1 MPKVS
6 PPSRSRSPKPVTE
19 TLLDKIKTQS
29 QSNLIEIK
37 KPKGF
42 DKSVLDYV
50 IVCILLN
57 NVKFLTLENLKL
69 DDDDICL
76 LSEAVKGNTSLI
88 GLNLSKN
95 NFGNRGVIAILSAVK
110 NHPSISNLNISNN
123 DFDDYDENSKIL
135 NGFYELFKH
144 NIITVL
150 NISNTKITDTLA
162 SVIAKCYFTNTS
174 ITNFNCKNCCIGEIG
189 IYKIALSILQNT
201 QMSISNFDLLQ
212 KERLTYDTFVI
223 FIELWNRDKLLKNIN
238 LSKYNFVKDS
248 FHRLLCVLKN
258 NHTIE
263 TLNIMFNI
271 NFTLAM
277 TQELIKFIPRTN
289 IKFLNIIGY
298 LFNDECAKVL
308 GGLIYY
314 QNNLLTISIANGTLT
329 NLGYNYIC
337 SGLRHNT
344 SIVKFSIDG
353 VPVNYEPVNTIIDGF
368 ISRNVLLR
376 DNASW
381 TPRIH
386 LDFKHYNSDSNK
398 KIDDLVVT
406 TLLCNRSQESTL
418 PILPIELWFYIFS
431 FYTRKMFY

>member
-6 PPSRSRSPKPVTE
+6 PPSRSRSPKLVPE

-69 DDDDICL
+69 DDDGICL

-95 NFGNRGVIAILSAVK
+95 IFGNRGVIAILSAVK

-162 SVIAKCYFTNTS
+162 SVIAKCYFTNTF

-277 TQELIKFIPRTN
+277 TQ
-289 IKFLNIIGY
+289 
-298 LFNDECAKVL
+298 
-308 GGLIYY
+308 
-314 QNNLLTISIANGTLT
+314 
-329 NLGYNYIC
+329 
-337 SGLRHNT
+337 
-344 SIVKFSIDG
+344 
-353 VPVNYEPVNTIIDGF
+353 
-368 ISRNVLLR
+368 
-376 DNASW
+376 
-381 TPRIH
+381 
-386 LDFKHYNSDSNK
+386 
-398 KIDDLVVT
+398 
-406 TLLCNRSQESTL
+406 
-418 PILPIELWFYIFS
+418 
-431 FYTRKMFY
+431 